1 MDQNQWR
8 ERKTSI
14 HLSQAKEQIF
24 GPNAWYPFRGLTEE
38 FKRRLAVYPSDF
50 TDGVTGH
57 RTTQKLFSTVV
68 FLYFAC
74 LLPAIAFGVLNDDNT
89 NGQISELPCKNPE
102 KKKENS
108 FKYSHADVRKVII
121 AQAIGGIFFSL
132 FGGQPMIILL
142 TTVPLAIYI
151 KGSLVIHKISH
162 ELGYEFF
169 DMYACVGLFCQLFLV
184 LYSATELC
192 SLMKLATRSAEE
204 MFSLFIAIAF
214 TVESISALRKSR
226 FFVYL

>member
-1 MDQNQWR
+1 MKFRIFQ
-8 ERKTSI
+8 
-14 HLSQAKEQIF
+14 F

-50 TDGVTGH
+50 IDGISGH
-57 RTTQKLFSTVV
+57 RTMQKLFSTVV

-89 NGQISELPCKNPE
+89 NGGISESYRKTSRKIAKNYQ
-102 KKKENS
+102 NI
-108 FKYSHADVRKVII
+108 FLADVRKVIV

-151 KGSLVIHKISH
+151 KGIFK
-162 ELGYEFF
+162 
-169 DMYACVGLFCQLFLV
+169 
-184 LYSATELC
+184 
-192 SLMKLATRSAEE
+192 
-204 MFSLFIAIAF
+204 
-214 TVESISALRKSR
+214 R
-226 FFVYL
+226 FRVRMH